1 MKQYI
6 KIAVLAF
13 VSALVLMPAYAQD
26 ITSVHGVVSDDFGPL
41 MGATVCEID
50 GSGRIIESAITDMN
64 GNFTMK
70 VKNSRDKI
78 RFSYVGLDTQT
89 LKIDRTTYD
98 IKLESKTVLQEVTV
112 KSKKRM
118 TGNGLPIPE
127 REVSLFRQKNS
138 RDWVLPLLTRPFRVV
153 SPDLIS

>member
-6 KIAVLAF
+6 KTTVLAF
-13 VSALVLMPAYAQD
+13 LLALVLMPAYAQE

-50 GSGRIIESAITDMN
+50 GNGRIIESTVTDMN

-70 VKNSRDKI
+70 VKNDRDKI

-89 LKIDRTTYD
+89 LKIDKTTFD

-118 TGNGLPIPE
+118 SGNNLPIPE
-127 REVSLFRQKNS
+127 REVSFSQQS
-138 RDWVLPLLTRPFRVV
+138 
-153 SPDLIS
+153 ISTKEFEGLGD